1 MKIHLWRA
9 RRCHPVPRVFDEVK
23 VGVCLRWILLQLE
36 IEASDIKPGQVHT
49 IVDTVTI
56 NIFREVL
63 TLPFV
68 KMAIEHQIELE
79 VNMGSLPIDSLSG
92 MTHNR
97 QRSVLSHLVSRFH
110 HDNAEMGVKA
120 VVRTVV
126 E

>member
-1 MKIHLWRA
+1 ML
-9 RRCHPVPRVFDEVK
+9 
-23 VGVCLRWILLQLE
+23 LRLE
-36 IEASDIKPGQVHT
+36 IEASGIKPGQVNT
-49 IVDTVTI
+49 IVGKVTS

-68 KMAIEHQIELE
+68 KMAIKHQIKLE
-79 VNMGSLPIDSLSG
+79 VNMRPLPIDSLSG

-97 QRSVLSHLVSRFH
+97 QRSVLSHLVSRVH

-120 VVRTVV
+120 VVGTVV